1 MLGSKKWSGSFQLK
15 LKKFLEIKDKQQMD
29 EQTEMHTVQNDAANG
44 GATLVWRNVNVFV
57 TNKRRRGNDRLKQI
71 ISNSTGSIEPGTL
84 MAVMG
89 AR

>member
-1 MLGSKKWSGSFQLK
+1 MS
-15 LKKFLEIKDKQQMD
+15 EH
-29 EQTEMHTVQNDAANG
+29 TEMHKNQNDAKNH

-57 TNKRRRGNDRLKQI
+57 KDKRRHGNDPLKQI

-89 AR
+89 ARYVI

>member
-1 MLGSKKWSGSFQLK
+1 
-15 LKKFLEIKDKQQMD
+15 MD
-29 EQTEMHTVQNDAANG
+29 EHTEIHAVPNDATNG

-57 TNKRRRGNDRLKQI
+57 KDKRRRGNDRLKQI

>member
-1 MLGSKKWSGSFQLK
+1 MNENS
-15 LKKFLEIKDKQQMD
+15 E
-29 EQTEMHTVQNDAANG
+29 VQSVQSDATNG
-44 GATLVWRNVNVFV
+44 GSTLVWRNVNVFV
-57 TNKRRRGNDRLKQI
+57 KDKRRRGNDRLKQI

>member
-1 MLGSKKWSGSFQLK
+1 
-15 LKKFLEIKDKQQMD
+15 MD
-29 EQTEMHTVQNDAANG
+29 EQSKVHAVQSDATNG
-44 GATLVWRNVNVFV
+44 GASLVWRNVNVFV
-57 TNKRRRGNDRLKQI
+57 KDKRRRGNDQLKQI